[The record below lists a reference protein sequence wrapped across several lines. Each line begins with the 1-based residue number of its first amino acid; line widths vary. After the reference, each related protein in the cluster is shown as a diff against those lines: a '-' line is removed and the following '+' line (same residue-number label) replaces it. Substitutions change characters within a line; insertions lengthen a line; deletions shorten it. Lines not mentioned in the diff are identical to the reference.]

1 MNFSNFP
8 VFFSDFDSLPVH
20 STISS
25 VGNLMY
31 CIRSL
36 AKKGVLKSSH
46 HFQIP
51 KTLIITE
58 YIED

>member
-1 MNFSNFP
+1 MN
-8 VFFSDFDSLPVH
+8 FFSDFDSFPVH